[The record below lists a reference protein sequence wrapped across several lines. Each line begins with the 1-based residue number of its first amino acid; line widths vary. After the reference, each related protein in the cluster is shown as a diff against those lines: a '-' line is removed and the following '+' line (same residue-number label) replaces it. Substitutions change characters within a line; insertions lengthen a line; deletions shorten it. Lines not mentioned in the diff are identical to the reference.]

1 MISKDQIK
9 RLNLKQEGLFL
20 EAVDLLEQAQV
31 IAKKNKDF
39 VQYERDF
46 EVKAE
51 RLREAAAIKT

>member
-9 RLNLKQEGLFL
+9 RQNLKQEGLFL

>member
-31 IAKKNKDF
+31 IAKKNPDF

-51 RLREAAAIKT
+51 KLREAAAVKT